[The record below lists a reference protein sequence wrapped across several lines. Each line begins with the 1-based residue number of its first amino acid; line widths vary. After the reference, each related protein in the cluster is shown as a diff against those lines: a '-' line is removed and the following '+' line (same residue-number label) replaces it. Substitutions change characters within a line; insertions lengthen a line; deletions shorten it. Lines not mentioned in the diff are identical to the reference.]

1 MKSSTLLLLV
11 LLPFFAALAVESAAP
26 RPSEPEQKLLVLR
39 VEKNKTATV
48 TLRENVTTGYR
59 WIAKYDAKLCK
70 VEIDHRGPEN
80 AGGPPLCGAP
90 GTAIVTVTL
99 LTDAPADLTLE
110 YRRPW
115 EKDVPPAKVLYYAV
129 VPAANTILPPPAR

>member
-1 MKSSTLLLLV
+1 MKSSTLLFLA
-11 LLPFFAALAVESAAP
+11 LLPLFAAAVEPAAP
-26 RPSEPEQKLLVLR
+26 KPAAPEQKLLVLR
-39 VEKNKTATV
+39 AEKNKKATM

-90 GTAIVTVTL
+90 GTAVVTVTL

>member
-1 MKSSTLLLLV
+1 MKSSTLLFLA
-11 LLPFFAALAVESAAP
+11 LLPFFAAAAEPAAP
-26 RPSEPEQKLLVLR
+26 KPAAPEQKLLVLR

-70 VEIDHRGPEN
+70 VEIAHRGPEN
-80 AGGPPLCGAP
+80 AGDPPVCGAP
-90 GTAIVTVTL
+90 GTAVITVRL
-99 LTDAPADLTLE
+99 LTDAPAGLTLE

-115 EKDVPPAKVLYYAV
+115 EKDTPPAEVLHYAV
-129 VPAANTILPPPAR
+129 VPEK